1 MKSQKL
7 LERKRLKNT
16 CSKLLITFSKIKVMR
31 LNWELWNIC
40 LILCTSLVMKSVNHW
55 LEYFRSS
62 KKIKR
67 NGESENVS
75 DNNSIEFYKSTNQ
88 KLFSSMF
95 CQFYSNS
102 VLIMYQSLENKQPK
116 RLVHSMKNSELKK
129 AWSLVS

>member
-7 LERKRLKNT
+7 LERKKLKNT
-16 CSKLLITFSKIKVMR
+16 CSKLLITFLKIKVMR
-31 LNWELWNIC
+31 LNWELWSIC
-40 LILCTSLVMKSVNHW
+40 LILCTSLATKSVNHW

-95 CQFYSNS
+95 YQFYSNF
-102 VLIMYQSLENKQPK
+102 VLIMYQSWENRQPK
-116 RLVHSMKNSELKK
+116 RLARSMKNSELKK

>member
-7 LERKRLKNT
+7 LERKRLKNI

-116 RLVHSMKNSELKK
+116 RLARSMKNSELKK